1 MSENHV
7 PDEPDRSQPPTEPP
21 RPGGTTWTDLL
32 ISLRWPL
39 VIIVLA
45 VAVLLVYVWTVGGA
59 ADLAEEIGQGVV
71 QVGEQLDSIAES
83 FRTGTITETFVSAL
97 PELTAGGS
105 GKLELATA
113 TSTETFNRT
122 DELRVLWDW
131 VSLGETVVEIRVPVT
146 YRYHLR
152 MDDPW
157 RLQIS
162 GQTCI
167 VHAPQIRPSLPPAIH
182 TDRMQKRTQSDW
194 LRFDAEQQLEE
205 LERSITPTLVATAND
220 PLRIANV
227 REECRD
233 TVAGFVRNWLLD
245 EDHWRDDR
253 FHNIVVLFADETDLD
268 PEFQPPTLSLER

>member
-1 MSENHV
+1 M
-7 PDEPDRSQPPTEPP
+7 PDRPDRAQPPEEPS
-21 RPGGTTWTDLL
+21 RPGGASRTDLL

-39 VIIVLA
+39 VVVVLV
-45 VAVLLVYVWTVGGA
+45 VAALLVYVWTVGGA
-59 ADLAEEIGQGVV
+59 ADLAEEIGRGAA
-71 QVGEQLDSIAES
+71 QVGERLDSIAAG

-97 PELTAGGS
+97 PELTSGGS

-113 TSTETFNRT
+113 TSTETFTRS
-122 DELRVLWDW
+122 DELRVFWDW

-167 VHAPQIRPSLPPAIH
+167 VHAPLIRPSLPPAIH
-182 TDRMQKRTQSDW
+182 TDRMEKRSQSGW
-194 LRFDAEQQLEE
+194 LRFDAAEQLGE
-205 LERSITPTLVATAND
+205 LERSITPTLEVMAGD
-220 PLRIANV
+220 PRRMANV

-233 TVAGFVRNWLLD
+233 TVAGFVRNWLLR

-253 FHNIVVLFADETDLD
+253 FHSIVVMFADETDLD
-268 PEFQPPTLSLER
+268 PELAPPTLSLER